1 MSYHSIFSSSSMSHD
16 SCNDSAMQAATIQA
30 VHMDAMN
37 EQMNEAS
44 DILGTEEENGVH
56 VEQELNGPTDIQNS
70 CPQKY
75 G

>member
-1 MSYHSIFSSSSMSHD
+1 
-16 SCNDSAMQAATIQA
+16 
-30 VHMDAMN
+30 MN
-37 EQMNEAS
+37 EQMNEAG